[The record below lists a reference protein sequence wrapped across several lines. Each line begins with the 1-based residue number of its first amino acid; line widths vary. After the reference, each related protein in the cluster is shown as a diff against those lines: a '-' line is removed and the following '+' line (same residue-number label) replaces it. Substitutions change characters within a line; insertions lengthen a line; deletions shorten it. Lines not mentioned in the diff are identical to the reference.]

1 MGSFRENEHIDKKG
15 CEFFFSCIGY
25 FNHYSFFT
33 KKLWRNVKGFED
45 TDEAEVKCAFLSM
58 WAYNSLGLTSYPVGT
73 AWCNYYG
80 SLESFCELLDVW
92 NPVFVAFNKWVE
104 SQR

>member
-1 MGSFRENEHIDKKG
+1 MGALRENKHIDRIG
-15 CEFFFSCIGY
+15 CEFFFGCIGY

-33 KKLWRNVKGFED
+33 KKLWKKVKGFED
-45 TDEAEVKCAFLSM
+45 TDEAEVKCAFLSL
-58 WAYNSLGLTSYPVGT
+58 WANSALGLTSYPVGS

-80 SLESFCELLDVW
+80 STETFFEYIERW
-92 NPVFVAFNKWVE
+92 KPVFDAFNKWVE